1 MYLQNSPQKSSNNF
15 INWYTSEIVRFI
27 DHAHRQPVVKQIPF
41 YIKRPKDYV
50 NKNYFRVSRYSLRFS
65 IIIIFWKGR

>member
-1 MYLQNSPQKSSNNF
+1 MYLKNSPQKSSNNF
-15 INWYTSEIVRFI
+15 FDWYTWEIVGFI
-27 DHAHRQPVVKQIPF
+27 DHAHRQLVVKQIPF

-65 IIIIFWKGR
+65 IIIILKG